1 MGTFLTSSWLD
12 FEKFF
17 GIGGHTSVDTSGM
30 QTQGQVDTATN
41 AQTLKNAGTLT
52 AIFGGI
58 NSAIGSYYQAQ
69 AQQYQ
74 LKSQASSLQFQS
86 GMDAINAHGAEM
98 SAQSIEEAGKTQVE
112 QYTMKAG
119 QEAAA
124 TQVGTAAR
132 GVDLS
137 SGSAVAQRASDELV
151 KQLDV
156 LTINSN
162 ATRAAWSQRTQATND
177 QNQSLLAGVS
187 ASNLRA
193 GANTISPGLAV
204 STSLLNSATGIAS
217 QWDYRRKIALAT
229 GFAPPPSYPGFA
241 SGMGQ

>member
-1 MGTFLTSSWLD
+1 MDTLLTGSWD
-12 FEKFF
+12 SIQQFF
-17 GIGGHTSVDTSGM
+17 GIGGMTNADIDPGATDGQRSVA
-30 QTQGQVDTATN
+30 TA
-41 AQTLKNAGTLT
+41 AQTLKNAGALT

-58 NSAIGSYYQAQ
+58 NSAIGSYYQAKS
-69 AQQYQ
+69 QQYQ
-74 LKSQASSLQFQS
+74 EKSQASSLEFQS

-124 TQVGTAAR
+124 DQVSTAAR

-137 SGSAVAQRASDELV
+137 SGSAVAQRASDDLV

-162 ATRAAWSQRTQATND
+162 ATRAAWAQRTVATND
-177 QNQSLLAGVS
+177 SNQSLLASTS
-187 ASNLRA
+187 ASNLRTS
-193 GANTISPGLAV
+193 ANTISPGLAAT
-204 STSLLNSATGIAS
+204 TSLLNSATSVAS
-217 QWDYRRKIALAT
+217 NWDYRRKVALAT
-229 GFAPPPSYPGFA
+229 GFNTPMYGNFA
-241 SGMGQ
+241 STPGT